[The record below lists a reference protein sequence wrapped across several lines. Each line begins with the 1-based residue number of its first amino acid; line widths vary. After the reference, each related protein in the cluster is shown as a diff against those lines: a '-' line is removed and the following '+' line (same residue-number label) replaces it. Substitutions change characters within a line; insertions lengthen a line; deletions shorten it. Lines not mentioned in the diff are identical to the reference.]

1 MILLTAHA
9 GWWRVNFLS
18 ACAGKSLL
26 WKNEFTRA
34 RTHPPVQTLLTL
46 KTISSHFANHSSNRL
61 DKNSSGDVSS
71 QWLSLLTSLVVR
83 GKEAFGGRDIKQKR
97 KDELFTDSGFHRRD
111 AWELFSTTLKQ
122 KRVLKKMGEGF
133 RLAASQRDF
142 SFGFCHSTS
151 SPSRPDSDNGNQFT
165 NSPYKWFV

>member
-1 MILLTAHA
+1 MPDDGELASFPLVLGKVFCGRMNLRGLGHILQWNLFLCWKQFLHISRIIRVIDLTRIFPKMFRHSD
-9 GWWRVNFLS
+9 S
-18 ACAGKSLL
+18 AF
-26 WKNEFTRA
+26 W
-34 RTHPPVQTLLTL
+34 V
-46 KTISSHFANHSSNRL
+46 
-61 DKNSSGDVSS
+61 
-71 QWLSLLTSLVVR
+71 LTSLVVR
-83 GKEAFGGRDIKQKR
+83 GKEAFGGKDMKQKR
-97 KDELFTDSGFHRRD
+97 KDELSTDSSGCHRRD